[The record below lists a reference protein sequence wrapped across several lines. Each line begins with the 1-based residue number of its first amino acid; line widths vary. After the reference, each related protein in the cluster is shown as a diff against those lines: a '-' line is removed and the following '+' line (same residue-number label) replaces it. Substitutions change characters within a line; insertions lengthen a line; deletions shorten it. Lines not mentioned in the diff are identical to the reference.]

1 MIFKNENMKNYI
13 YILDDTQLML
23 INKINE
29 LREKNNIPKLKYD
42 KEQYFPDYIINKKTE
57 LTFCEEKYIFKCS
70 NNYYSIKYPTSESQ
84 KDINDEKIINIL
96 TIDFLDRI
104 NI

>member
-42 KEQYFPDYIINKKTE
+42 KKKNIYLNVQTIIIQ
-57 LTFCEEKYIFKCS
+57 L
-70 NNYYSIKYPTSESQ
+70 
-84 KDINDEKIINIL
+84 NIL
-96 TIDFLDRI
+96 HLKVKKISMMKKL
-104 NI
+104 